1 MHAGAVQ
8 DLGSFRLPDRFRGRP
23 AWFVQLWWL
32 VQATA
37 FAWSPQFMY
46 GWRRWLLRLF
56 GAQIGSAVLIRPS
69 VQVTYPWKL
78 SIGDWSWIGDD
89 AVLYCLGDISIGDNV
104 VISQRSYI
112 CTGSHDYSLPAFNIY
127 SKPIQIES
135 EVWIATDVYV
145 APGVRIGQGSVV
157 GARSSV
163 FNDLPP
169 MAICYGSPAKPVRL
183 RRPQM
188 VSGEPR
194 EKYDADC

>member
-1 MHAGAVQ
+1 VHAGA
-8 DLGSFRLPDRFRGRP
+8 
-23 AWFVQLWWL
+23 VQLWWL

-194 EKYDADC
+194 EKCDADC